1 MLILKSWWTFSHFSM
16 LLVNRASAADSSNNN
31 NKQKKTLD
39 EWILINWNSCLA
51 PRRSYVLPYWSFKC
65 SGIKYKWNR
74 KVGGA
79 LSSPSNPCANIRQ
92 RRGFCCRRQRP
103 WGSGTF
109 SPFQHTRAHRFA
121 ETCCLSCF
129 LVPRFHRGSHTHLNH
144 PRLPCIFVIYLSSV
158 YVFIKQVDCFP
169 GL

>member
-1 MLILKSWWTFSHFSM
+1 M
-16 LLVNRASAADSSNNN
+16 LLANRSSAADSNN
-31 NKQKKTLD
+31 NKQKKHWTHEFLSI
-39 EWILINWNSCLA
+39 EIQVWPLTGPMSCLIDHSNA
-51 PRRSYVLPYWSFKC
+51 QASRKNGIGKLVVRSVLPP
-65 SGIKYKWNR
+65 IP
-74 KVGGA
+74 A
-79 LSSPSNPCANIRQ
+79 LISDRGEVFVAVVSDLEEAGRSSHLN
-92 RRGFCCRRQRP
+92 
-103 WGSGTF
+103 T
-109 SPFQHTRAHRFA
+109 HTQRFA